1 MAITIQIN
9 NDEVTTQAQS
19 VQQLVAE
26 LALPDRGVALA
37 VNNRVIM
44 RAAWPDTPIAQG
56 DKITIIKAA
65 FGG

>member
-9 NDEVTTQAQS
+9 NNEVTTQAQN

-37 VNNRVIM
+37 VNNQVIM
-44 RAAWPDTPIAQG
+44 RAAWFDTPITQG
-56 DKITIIKAA
+56 DKVTIIKAA

>member
-1 MAITIQIN
+1 MAVTIHIN
-9 NDEVTTQAQS
+9 NNEVTTQAQN

-37 VNNRVIM
+37 VNNQVIM
-44 RAAWPDTPIAQG
+44 RAAWHNTPLAQG
-56 DKITIIKAA
+56 DKITIIKAT